1 MKWVIAVILGH
12 LNDRQRL
19 FGSSMPRRVRC
30 SQCGRAILQL
40 GIFGSGEYSSKCL
53 TMVIFSLV
61 LTSSIIH
68 GGVPDLSPFG
78 IFFGDKT
85 SLFSWW
91 LKSC

>member
-61 LTSSIIH
+61 AIDPNFEYHSWLGPRSFSIW
-68 GGVPDLSPFG
+68 D
-78 IFFGDKT
+78 IFRG
-85 SLFSWW
+85 
-91 LKSC
+91 